1 MDARTWVVVIVGG
14 LMVITGGYSIAATR
28 RAQRSAATE
37 YRHSDVFARWA
48 PFLISFIESE
58 EWIWLRR
65 VGGIVT
71 FLAGLF
77 LLVAYFGLA
86 R

>member
-1 MDARTWVVVIVGG
+1 MDARTWIVLIVGC
-14 LMVITGGYSIAATR
+14 LMLITGGYSIAATR

-37 YRHSDVFARWA
+37 YRRSDVIARWA

-65 VGGIVT
+65 VGGVAT
-71 FLAGLF
+71 FVAGL
-77 LLVAYFGLA
+77 LLLIAYFGLVK
-86 R
+86 